1 MGLDDHLAAVHR
13 GLSWVAVIDAAVVG
27 FLVADVVGDA
37 LHIEELS
44 VDVAMQRR
52 GAGRCLLDVALRYGA
67 SLGLAE
73 ATLTTFADVPFN
85 GPWYERV
92 GFEVV
97 GSPGPRLAQILE
109 AEARSGLRSRCAMRL
124 ELSAHEAFNE

>member
-1 MGLDDHLAAVHR
+1 MGLDDHLAAVRR
-13 GLSWVAVIDAAVVG
+13 GLSWVAVIDDAVVG
-27 FLVADVVGDA
+27 FLVADVVGNA

-52 GAGRCLLDVALRYGA
+52 GAGRRLLDVALNHGA
-67 SLGLAE
+67 TLGLAE

-85 GPWYERV
+85 GPWYERL

-97 GSPGPRLAQILE
+97 ASPGPRLAQILE

-124 ELSAHEAFNE
+124 DLSAND